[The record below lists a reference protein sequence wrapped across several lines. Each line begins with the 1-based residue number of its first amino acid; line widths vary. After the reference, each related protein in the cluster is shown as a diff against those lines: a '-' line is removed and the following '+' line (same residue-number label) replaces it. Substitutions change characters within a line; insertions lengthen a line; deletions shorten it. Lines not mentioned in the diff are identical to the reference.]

1 MLLVYDGC
9 DNRDNYLCDCPT
21 MFNIYFNKK
30 RLIKA
35 MNHLGIS
42 DWKEFLQ
49 NEYTTD
55 DTQEIMSYFDEHGWR
70 YKKIPA

>member
-1 MLLVYDGC
+1 MILIYDDY
-9 DNRDNYLCDCPT
+9 DNRDDLLCDRPT
-21 MFNIYFNKK
+21 MFNVYFNKK

-55 DTQEIMSYFDEHGWR
+55 DTWEIMSYFDEHGWR

>member
-1 MLLVYDGC
+1 MGVFSPIMD
-9 DNRDNYLCDCPT
+9 
-21 MFNIYFNKK
+21 KK

-55 DTQEIMSYFDEHGWR
+55 DTWEIMSYFDEHGWR